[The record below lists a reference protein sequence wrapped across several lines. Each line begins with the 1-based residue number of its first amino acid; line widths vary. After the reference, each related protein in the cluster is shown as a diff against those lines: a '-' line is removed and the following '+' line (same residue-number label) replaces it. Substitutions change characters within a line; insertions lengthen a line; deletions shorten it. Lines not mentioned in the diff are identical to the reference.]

1 MPKRNT
7 DKYTLFNG
15 GYYRHSSKSAV
26 DNFICSHYLCT
37 RYLNEDRKWVPKH
50 GIGLLHCPGHL
61 VVYRGAGENGDDVVK
76 LVHNHYCNSTNAIE
90 SSLGSRLSRG
100 IPDTRPQLTKI
111 IPNVPHCGLSK
122 YNIASINAELGKAKG
137 WASIVGNTNNDR
149 WYYPKL
155 KDDTKLYKYIEDSVK
170 WYLSEINVKYPALNI
185 ISLGLI
191 RSAPYAE
198 SQYDGLSQRLHSDY
212 PSNANELD
220 LHLRPLSFII
230 ALDEFDF
237 MYLPYRNAKRCDIIT
252 ETVRPGEMIVFT
264 NNCLHAGGSNR
275 HSKIS
280 NRIFGYVCNNDSDIP
295 MGKVFPYKWSS
306 QDDDALIVEDSGD
319 ERIVTESR
327 NGRLCKKPDFY
338 LPN

>member
-26 DNFICSHYLCT
+26 DNCSHYLCT

-76 LVHNHYCNSTNAIE
+76 LVHNHYCNSTNAIK
-90 SSLGSRLSRG
+90 SSLGSRLSSG

-155 KDDTKLYKYIEDSVK
+155 KDDTKLYTYIEDSVK

-319 ERIVTESR
+319 ERIVFESR